1 MNNNDIKNMLKAAAN
16 KQNIHDLDK
25 EIINKVDTS
34 KVVIAQKKP
43 TRKLRVFGYS
53 FTGIACASMAVAIGI
68 GVGLSINKNNNNQA
82 YTSNNDDI
90 DEPLPYVSS
99 GDTITYLE
107 SVEKQ
112 EFYNLVNIANSLET
126 FKNYDVLQK
135 TASKELSVGEEKA
148 IANNINAYVYN
159 IEDMLGILETECK
172 TISNP
177 DKSKYAYDNK
187 LVVSVLKAEE
197 VLQTYT
203 AYYTETIIN
212 KKTIKGTNDIYKLD
226 ASTTGVIVVGEYEYK
241 FVGTEKISNQKITF
255 TTSIEID
262 ESKSVTVQETF
273 AEKGNEYKYS
283 FYEADS
289 LKKEVLIVESLD
301 ENKEVVEVETNF
313 VWVNGNY
320 DSKSNTENDDNKVEV
335 DFILSGETLVGKFK
349 SKNNNEVT
357 VTESDLE
364 FIYTYKNSTESY
376 NLKK

>member
-68 GVGLSINKNNNNQA
+68 GVGLSINKNNNQA
-82 YTSNNDDI
+82 YTPNNDDI

-99 GDTITYLE
+99 GDTIKYLE

-135 TASKELSVGEEKA
+135 TASKELNEEEEKA

-203 AYYTETIIN
+203 AYYTENIIN
-212 KKTIKGTNDIYKLD
+212 KKTIKGTDEIYKLD
-226 ASTTGVIVVGEYEYK
+226 ASTEGVIVVGEYEYK

-255 TTSIEID
+255 TTSIEIE

-313 VWVNGNY
+313 IWVNGNY
-320 DSKSNTENDDNKVEV
+320 DSKSNNENDDNKVEV

-357 VTESDLE
+357 VTESDFE
-364 FIYTYKNSTESY
+364 FIYTYKNSTNFIE
-376 NLKK
+376 LKK

>member
-68 GVGLSINKNNNNQA
+68 GVGLSINKNNNQA
-82 YTSNNDDI
+82 YTPNNDDI

-99 GDTITYLE
+99 GDTIKYLE

-135 TASKELSVGEEKA
+135 TASKELNEEEEKA

-203 AYYTETIIN
+203 AYYTENIIN
-212 KKTIKGTNDIYKLD
+212 KKTIKCTDEIYKLD
-226 ASTTGVIVVGEYEYK
+226 ASTEGVIVVGEYEYK

-289 LKKEVLIVESLD
+289 LKKEVLIVESFD

-313 VWVNGNY
+313 IWVNGNY
-320 DSKSNTENDDNKVEV
+320 DSKSNNENDDNKVEV

-364 FIYTYKNSTESY
+364 FIYTYKNSTNFIE
-376 NLKK
+376 LKK

>member
-68 GVGLSINKNNNNQA
+68 GVGLSINKNNNQA
-82 YTSNNDDI
+82 YTPNNDDI

-135 TASKELSVGEEKA
+135 TASKELNEEEEKA
-148 IANNINAYVYN
+148 ITNNINAYVYN

-203 AYYTETIIN
+203 AYYTENIIN
-212 KKTIKGTNDIYKLD
+212 KKTIKGTDEIYKLD
-226 ASTTGVIVVGEYEYK
+226 ASTEGVIVVGEYEYK

-255 TTSIEID
+255 TTSIEIE

-313 VWVNGNY
+313 IWVNGNY
-320 DSKSNTENDDNKVEV
+320 DSKSNNENDDNKVEV

-364 FIYTYKNSTESY
+364 FIYTYKNSTNFIE
-376 NLKK
+376 LKK

>member
-68 GVGLSINKNNNNQA
+68 GVGLSINKNNNQA
-82 YTSNNDDI
+82 YTPNNDDI

-99 GDTITYLE
+99 GDTIKYLE

-135 TASKELSVGEEKA
+135 TASKELNEEEEKA

-203 AYYTETIIN
+203 AYYTENIIN
-212 KKTIKGTNDIYKLD
+212 KKTIKGTDEIYKLD
-226 ASTTGVIVVGEYEYK
+226 ASTEGVIVVGEYEYK

-255 TTSIEID
+255 TTSIEIE

-313 VWVNGNY
+313 IWVNGNY
-320 DSKSNTENDDNKVEV
+320 DSKSNNENDDNKVEV
-335 DFILSGETLVGKFK
+335 DFILSGETLIGKFK

-357 VTESDLE
+357 VTESDLK
-364 FIYTYKNSTESY
+364 FIYNYKNSANFIE
-376 NLKK
+376 LKK

>member
-68 GVGLSINKNNNNQA
+68 GVGLSINKNNNQA
-82 YTSNNDDI
+82 YTPNNDDI

-135 TASKELSVGEEKA
+135 TASKELNEEEEKA

-203 AYYTETIIN
+203 AYYTENIIN
-212 KKTIKGTNDIYKLD
+212 KKTIKGTDEIYKLD
-226 ASTTGVIVVGEYEYK
+226 ASTEGVIVVGEYEYK

-255 TTSIEID
+255 TTSIEIE

-313 VWVNGNY
+313 IWVNGNY
-320 DSKSNTENDDNKVEV
+320 DSKSNNENDDNKVEV

-364 FIYTYKNSTESY
+364 FIYTYKNSTNFIE
-376 NLKK
+376 LKK

>member
-68 GVGLSINKNNNNQA
+68 GVGLSINKNNNQT
-82 YTSNNDDI
+82 YTPNNDDI

-135 TASKELSVGEEKA
+135 TASKELNEEEEKA

-203 AYYTETIIN
+203 AYYTENIIN
-212 KKTIKGTNDIYKLD
+212 KKTIKGTDEIYKLD
-226 ASTTGVIVVGEYEYK
+226 ASTEGVIVVGEYEYK

-313 VWVNGNY
+313 IWVNGNY
-320 DSKSNTENDDNKVEV
+320 DSKSNNENDDNKVEV
-335 DFILSGETLVGKFK
+335 DFILSGETLIGKFK

-364 FIYTYKNSTESY
+364 FIYNYKNSANFIE
-376 NLKK
+376 LKK